1 MGIKVAAWGDLTP
14 TSCDESAE
22 SLSSAQ
28 SELDVTIVPLHL
40 RTPEYSI
47 GSELHGRGE
56 CKPCAWFWRPQGCS
70 NGEECRHCHVCDPNQ
85 IKLRKK
91 ARAVAQRSAKAQQP
105 ILSGSSKRQM
115 PVAAEKLGRCF
126 MAPAMVQ
133 QWR

>member
-28 SELDVTIVPLHL
+28 SELEVAIVPLHL

-70 NGEECRHCHVCDPNQ
+70 NREECRHCHLCDSNQ

-91 ARAVAQRSAKAQQP
+91 ARAVAQRSAKAQRP
-105 ILSGSSKRQM
+105 MPSGNAKLPM
-115 PVAAEKLGRCF
+115 PAIAEKLGR
-126 MAPAMVQ
+126 APMMVH